1 MNKQINKKINKIKMG
16 TSCWVCYKQEKIL
29 NTNPISRQTN
39 RIIDNQLEKYL
50 CQVYDS
56 KENKGSGFV
65 CKIPF
70 PDEFHL
76 LPVLITNN
84 HVLNEDELANKKIKI
99 SFDDDKIIK
108 IINIFPDRKIYTS
121 INYDTTIIEIIPE
134 KDDIK
139 YFLDVEINSDQ
150 LNDKEQIYILQY
162 PNGINCSVSYGYIH
176 DINDFNI
183 AHKCSTENG
192 SSGGPIIL
200 LNTFKVIGVHKG
212 SSKFNFNLGT
222 LLKYP
227 VLDFNKNI
235 TNTKRK
241 FLIPVLGINGSGK
254 TTLIKSI
261 LKIESSEESNNE
273 EIRMYENEKVLP
285 NFSFLDKIGF
295 SFYYNYYEILEE
307 NDSKIINFIKKKF
320 NANKPDNYIDCF
332 WFCIRG
338 HRIENVIVDV
348 IKSITKKY
356 SEIPLILI
364 YTYSLN
370 NYIIKQIIEY
380 FKSKGIDNDI
390 IPVLAKES
398 LLHYGKII
406 MSHGIDDLLK
416 KTIEKCENR
425 RKNIKH
431 Y

>member
-1 MNKQINKKINKIKMG
+1 MG
-16 TSCWVCYKQEKIL
+16 NSSLQSYEPEKIL

-50 CQVYDS
+50 CKVYDS
-56 KENKGSGFV
+56 KENKGSGFL

-84 HVLNEDELANKKIKI
+84 HVLNEDELRQNKKIKI

-108 IINIFPDRKIYTS
+108 IINIFPERKIYTS
-121 INYDTTIIEIIPE
+121 INYDTTIIEIFPE

-139 YFLDVEINSDQ
+139 YFLDVEINSEQ

-162 PNGINCSVSYGYIH
+162 PNGINCSVSYGYIQ

-235 TNTKRK
+235 TNTNTNRK
-241 FLIPVLGINGSGK
+241 FLIPVLGFREVGK

-261 LKIESSEESNNE
+261 LKIESLEKSDKE
-273 EIRMYENEKVLP
+273 EIIMYENEKVLS
-285 NFSFLDKIGF
+285 NFSFLDTVGF
-295 SFYYNYYEILEE
+295 SFYYFDKMIEE
-307 NDSKIINFIKKKF
+307 NDAKIINFIKIKF

-332 WFCIRG
+332 WFCITG
-338 HRIENVIVDV
+338 FKIPKIIFGIIEFL
-348 IKSITKKY
+348 TKKY

-364 YTYSLN
+364 YTQTYDKDSVEM
-370 NYIIKQIIEY
+370 IVEY
-380 FKSKGIDNDI
+380 FKRINIDI
-390 IPVLAKES
+390 IPVLAKEIY
-398 LLHYGKII
+398 LLNDYII
-406 MSHGIDDLLK
+406 KPFGIDDLLK

-425 RKNIKH
+425 RKNIK
-431 Y
+431 YY

>member
-1 MNKQINKKINKIKMG
+1 MG
-16 TSCWVCYKQEKIL
+16 TNSLQSYEPEKIL

-50 CQVYDS
+50 CKVYDS
-56 KENKGSGFV
+56 KENKGSGFL

-84 HVLNEDELANKKIKI
+84 HVLNEDELRQNKKIKI

-108 IINIFPDRKIYTS
+108 IINIFPERKIYTS

-162 PNGINCSVSYGYIH
+162 PNGINCSVSYGYIQ

-273 EIRMYENEKVLP
+273 EIIMYENEKVLP

-295 SFYYNYYEILEE
+295 SPSLNFDKILKE

-332 WFCIRG
+332 WLCITGLRIPNEFCDIM
-338 HRIENVIVDV
+338 
-348 IKSITKKY
+348 KFLTKKY

-364 YTYSLN
+364 YTQTYDK
-370 NYIIKQIIEY
+370 NYVEKVIKY
-380 FKSKGIDNDI
+380 FQRINIDI
-390 IPVLAKES
+390 ISVLAKEEY
-398 LLHYGKII
+398 LFNDYII
-406 MSHGIDDLLK
+406 KPYGIDDLLK
-416 KTIEKCENR
+416 KTIKKCENR

>member
-1 MNKQINKKINKIKMG
+1 MG

-29 NTNPISRQTN
+29 NTSPISRQLN

-50 CQVYDS
+50 CKVYDS
-56 KENKGSGFV
+56 KENKGSGFL

-84 HVLNEDELANKKIKI
+84 HVLNEDELNNKKIKI

-108 IINIFPDRKIYTS
+108 IINIFPERKIYTN

-139 YFLDVEINSDQ
+139 YFLDVEINSEK
-150 LNDKEQIYILQY
+150 LNDQEQIYILQY
-162 PNGINCSVSYGYIH
+162 PNGINCSVSYGYIQ

-212 SSKFNFNLGT
+212 SSTFNFNLGT

-227 VLDFNKNI
+227 VLDFNNNI
-235 TNTKRK
+235 TKAKRK
-241 FLIPVLGINGSGK
+241 YLIPIFGISGVGK

-261 LKIESSEESNNE
+261 LKIEFPEVFNNE
-273 EIRMYENEKVLP
+273 EIIMYENEKVLP
-285 NFSFLDKIGF
+285 NFSFLDTIGLSPSHNF
-295 SFYYNYYEILEE
+295 DKILEE
-307 NDSKIINFIKKKF
+307 NDSKIINFIKIKF

-332 WFCIRG
+332 YLCIRG
-338 HRIENVIVDV
+338 PRILNEIFD
-348 IKSITKKY
+348 IIEFLTKKY

-364 YTYSLN
+364 YTFAYDIH
-370 NYIIKQIIEY
+370 YIKQIIEF
-380 FKSKGIDNDI
+380 FKSRKIDNYI
-390 IPVLAKES
+390 IPVLAKEVRFINGNVIKP
-398 LLHYGKII
+398 Y
-406 MSHGIDDLLK
+406 GIDDLLK

>member
-16 TSCWVCYKQEKIL
+16 TSCDVCYKQEKIL

-176 DINDFNI
+176 
-183 AHKCSTENG
+183 G

-235 TNTKRK
+235 TDTKRK

-295 SFYYNYYEILEE
+295 SFYYNYYEIHEILEE

-338 HRIENVIVDV
+338 FRIENVIVDV

-370 NYIIKQIIEY
+370 NYIIKQIIEF
-380 FKSKGIDNDI
+380 FKSRGIDNDI
-390 IPVLAKES
+390 IPVLAEEMY
-398 LLHYGKII
+398 LVNDYII
-406 MSHGIDDLLK
+406 KPHGIDDLLK